1 MQAYDRGKR
10 IRTMN
15 MPTFKDEYSFG
26 NEFGRW
32 LESDSGGSKSSIQAN
47 QIKRRVLKYLKS
59 CFPDADACWDIP
71 KSVVEYCIACTK
83 MLTDFLSLLKDKW
96 NLGYSGMVG
105 YLQAISDAIEFCVFS
120 GGFKE
125 GKDIV
130 NIMEIFVNRTRKA
143 LTKKMRL

>member
-1 MQAYDRGKR
+1 
-10 IRTMN
+10 
-15 MPTFKDEYSFG
+15 
-26 NEFGRW
+26 
-32 LESDSGGSKSSIQAN
+32 
-47 QIKRRVLKYLKS
+47 
-59 CFPDADACWDIP
+59 
-71 KSVVEYCIACTK
+71 

-143 LTKKMRL
+143 LTKKMRLEWNKIFDIDYLEKQGCWATYENLQLGVPFHGNGIGLSLNELGMEGIGFSQLTYHFVLIL